1 MHFPATC
8 SRRTLSL
15 LRGKLTVAPMSLS
28 VTSLPVGRGRLTVS
42 ANPADTAKTIKRS
55 PQREPL
61 LSAAAR
67 ASRVLLEASEVMS
80 AMPAVLRELGEAAG
94 VDRTV
99 LAIVETDTAGVR
111 WLVVKSEW
119 IAPSAAGERSQ
130 VERMAWDEGH
140 AGCPCERLRIG
151 QTVHLRPGDSNQQR
165 LGSIASC
172 SARSS
177 VIVPFLVDGEYAG
190 AIGFDDCRG
199 ARKFEPDVVSALEI
213 AASVIGAALH
223 RDRLAAAV
231 RAERDRAAE
240 QRVAELAK
248 ANAALRSNVEWLAGA
263 TDPHGF
269 YGHMLLETVR
279 QFNAATG
286 TLLMLSVSDEEWR
299 VSAHVRGGV
308 IEEAPFAAAIP
319 HTAEVFAG
327 LGPPSRQPLHGAIE
341 RLAALSWP
349 GMLEHHQRQGQQGAY
364 VLPLL
369 FGERTVGLLVLAFA
383 HRELLSRQQEQL
395 LVALGQQMTLAIV
408 FKRLAMAA
416 RNTAVLAER
425 NRISQEIH
433 DGLAQAFVG
442 ILMQLAAAE
451 GHLDAAPLASVLTRI
466 RDLARDGL
474 SEARRSVLA
483 LRPAE
488 SRAGGLEFAL
498 RQLAERSTV
507 TGRLSCVFE
516 GGGLATRLAPEHEH
530 ELLRIAQ
537 EAVSNAVRHAQ
548 PRNVQIALG
557 AQQEFLQLSVT
568 DDGCGMQELPELHA
582 QQGFGLTNM
591 RERAHAIG
599 GEWQISSRHGAG
611 TRIDVRV
618 PIAVRV

>member
-1 MHFPATC
+1 MNA
-8 SRRTLSL
+8 
-15 LRGKLTVAPMSLS
+15 S
-28 VTSLPVGRGRLTVS
+28 VPSIPVGLGLFTVTPRLAETS
-42 ANPADTAKTIKRS
+42 QIRPS
-55 PQREPL
+55 PQRERL

-67 ASRVLLEASEVMS
+67 ASRVLLEATEVM
-80 AMPAVLRELGEAAG
+80 AVMPAVLRELGEAAG

-99 LAIVETDTAGVR
+99 LAMVEIDTGGAR

-119 IAPSAAGERSQ
+119 IAPCAAGERSQ
-130 VERMAWDEGH
+130 VERMAWDERHSGR
-140 AGCPCERLRIG
+140 PCERLRTG
-151 QTVHLRPGDSNQQR
+151 QTVHLRPGDGHEQ
-165 LGSIASC
+165 GAASIASC
-172 SARSS
+172 RAQSS
-177 VIVPFLVDGEYAG
+177 VIVPFLIDGEYAG
-190 AIGFDDCRG
+190 AIGFDDCRR

-231 RAERDRAAE
+231 RAERDHAAE

-279 QFNAATG
+279 QFDAAAG
-286 TLLMLSVSDEEWR
+286 TLLMLSVADDEWR
-299 VSAHVRGGV
+299 VTAHVRGGA
-308 IEEAPFAAAIP
+308 IEEAPFTAAIP
-319 HTAEVFAG
+319 HRTEVFAG
-327 LGPPSRQPLHGAIE
+327 LESPGRQPVHGPIE
-341 RLAALSWP
+341 RLAVLAWP
-349 GMLEHHQRQGQQGAY
+349 GMLEHHQREGHQGVY
-364 VLPLL
+364 VLPLV
-369 FGERTVGLLVLAFA
+369 FGDRNVGLLVLAFT
-383 HRELLSRQQEQL
+383 HREPLSSEQQQL
-395 LVALGQQMTLAIV
+395 LVALSQQMTLAIV
-408 FKRLAMAA
+408 FKRLAMTA
-416 RNTAVLAER
+416 RNAAVLAER
-425 NRISQEIH
+425 NRIGQEIH

-442 ILMQLAAAE
+442 ILMQLGAAE
-451 GHLDAAPLASVLTRI
+451 GQLNAAPLATVLTRI

-488 SRAGGLEFAL
+488 PRAGGLEFAL

-507 TGRLSCVFE
+507 VGRVSCAFE
-516 GGGLATRLAPEHEH
+516 GGGMATKLAPEHEH

-557 AQQEFLQLSVT
+557 VENRFLQLSVT
-568 DDGCGMQELPELHA
+568 DDGCGMQELPELYA

-599 GEWQISSRHGAG
+599 GEWQISSRPGSG

-618 PIAVRV
+618 PIASRV

>member
-1 MHFPATC
+1 MN
-8 SRRTLSL
+8 
-15 LRGKLTVAPMSLS
+15 VS
-28 VTSLPVGRGRLTVS
+28 VIGRAAGLGPFTVS
-42 ANPADTAKTIKRS
+42 AHLAETPEIRPS
-55 PQREPL
+55 PQREQL

-67 ASRVLLEASEVMS
+67 ASRVLLEATEVMS
-80 AMPAVLRELGEAAG
+80 VMPAVLRELGEAAG
-94 VDRTV
+94 IDRTV
-99 LAIVETDTAGVR
+99 LAIVETDAGGAR

-119 IAPSAAGERSQ
+119 IAPRVAGERSQ
-130 VERMAWDEGH
+130 VERMAWDERHSGR
-140 AGCPCERLRIG
+140 ACERLRTG
-151 QTVHLRPGDSNQQR
+151 QTVHLRPNDSGDQR
-165 LGSIASC
+165 LASIASC
-172 SARSS
+172 RAQSS

-199 ARKFEPDVVSALEI
+199 AHKFEPDVVSALEI

-240 QRVAELAK
+240 QRVMDLAK

-279 QFNAATG
+279 QFDAAAG
-286 TLLMLSVSDEEWR
+286 TLLMLSVSDDEWR
-299 VSAHVRGGV
+299 VTAHVRGGA
-308 IEEAPFAAAIP
+308 IEDAPFTAAIP
-319 HTAEVFAG
+319 HSAHVFAG
-327 LGPPSRQPLHGAIE
+327 FESPNRQPVHGAIE

-349 GMLEHHQRQGQQGAY
+349 GMLEHHRREGHQGVY
-364 VLPLL
+364 VLPLV

-383 HRELLSRQQEQL
+383 HHQLLTCDQEQL
-395 LVALGQQMTLAIV
+395 LVALAQQMTLAIV

-416 RNTAVLAER
+416 RNAAVLAER
-425 NRISQEIH
+425 NRIGQEIH

-442 ILMQLAAAE
+442 ILMQLGAAE
-451 GHLDAAPLASVLTRI
+451 GQIDAAPLASVLTRI

-507 TGRLSCVFE
+507 AGRVICVFE
-516 GGGLATRLAPEHEH
+516 GRGSTTKLAPEHEH

-548 PRNVQIALG
+548 PHTVQIALG
-557 AQQEFLQLSVT
+557 AETEFLRLSVT
-568 DDGCGMQELPELHA
+568 DDGCGMQEMPEQYA

-591 RERAHAIG
+591 RERAQAIG
-599 GEWQISSRHGAG
+599 GEWQISSRPGAG

-618 PIAVRV
+618 PIVSRV